1 MHPTSAGL
9 IASTRLCPHL
19 THHEHL
25 VAKPISKTGDE
36 SDDIRRMYSFV
47 AILKQGYKQNKE
59 LNVDLVKE

>member
-1 MHPTSAGL
+1 M
-9 IASTRLCPHL
+9 
-19 THHEHL
+19 
-25 VAKPISKTGDE
+25 GDE